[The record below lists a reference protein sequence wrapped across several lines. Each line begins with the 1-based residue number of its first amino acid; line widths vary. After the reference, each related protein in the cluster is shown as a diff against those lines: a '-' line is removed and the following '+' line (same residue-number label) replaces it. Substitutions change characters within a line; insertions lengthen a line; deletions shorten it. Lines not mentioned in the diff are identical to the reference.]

1 MIQLLTFK
9 KRIWGDQQRESKK
22 KTLDLNK
29 SLEIEAYVDNLE
41 KAVKSKNYKEEKWH
55 QKTFP
60 DDLLEIEKQ
69 QLKILEESDKRFQA
83 FQNEMLEKQL
93 QNEAIEKQKDR

>member
-41 KAVKSKNYKEEKWH
+41 KAVKSKNYKEKKWH

-69 QLKILEESDKRFQA
+69 QLKILE
-83 FQNEMLEKQL
+83 QNEAIKKQL